1 MLSLKA
7 ARGAGLHWGLA
18 EDAARSARWL
28 AQYPIP
34 WAESLLALLENEGD
48 AAASGQV
55 NGPSAALTSPVRLGA
70 FISDSASECW
80 VGKPQSFPTVTHP
93 IWALP
98 PLINV
103 AHTLG
108 FFARARIAEIDIT
121 IDPSRALQATASP
134 LVLCAV
140 PLAELR
146 VEFSIIPI
154 PSCGDSFPR
163 PLFRAA
169 APKWAW
175 EQLERFAFRTYVPAS
190 MESRIK
196 GAGAGVRDDD

>member
-7 ARGAGLHWGLA
+7 ARGTGLHWGLA
-18 EDAARSARWL
+18 EDVARSARWL

-34 WAESLLALLENEGD
+34 WAESLLALLESEGD
-48 AAASGQV
+48 AAASGQE
-55 NGPSAALTSPVRLGA
+55 NGASAALTSAVRLGS
-70 FISDSASECW
+70 FLSDSASECW
-80 VGKPQSFPTVTHP
+80 VGKFQSFRAVAHP
-93 IWALP
+93 IWVLP

-108 FFARARIAEIDIT
+108 LFADVRITGVDIT
-121 IDPSRALQATASP
+121 IDPSCTLQATASP
-134 LVLCAV
+134 QVLCAV

-146 VEFSIIPI
+146 VEFSITPI
-154 PSCGDSFPR
+154 PSCGDPFPR
-163 PLFRAA
+163 PLSRAS

-175 EQLERFAFRTYVPAS
+175 EQLERLAFRTYVPAS